1 MPITANIMPS
11 QDWLIIILVIV
22 VLFGVKKL
30 PEIGKSMAE
39 GIHEFKKAARK
50 ARLDE
55 DEDEPAK
62 PDATPKQDP
71 GDLTRN

>member
-1 MPITANIMPS
+1 MSIIANLMPGPDMM
-11 QDWLIIILVIV
+11 IIILILV

-50 ARLDE
+50 AKE
-55 DEDEPAK
+55 DEDSEPAK
-62 PDATPKQDP
+62 PEAVTKQE
-71 GDLTRN
+71 